1 MTDKFYDSWYKHP
14 IDDENYRCVINNKNC
29 IFDSCRCC
37 EIARTYEAS
46 PNAKYKP

>member
-14 IDDENYRCVINNKNC
+14 IDDEKCRCVINNKECNWY
-29 IFDSCRCC
+29 SCRDC
-37 EIARTYEAS
+37 EVARKYEAS